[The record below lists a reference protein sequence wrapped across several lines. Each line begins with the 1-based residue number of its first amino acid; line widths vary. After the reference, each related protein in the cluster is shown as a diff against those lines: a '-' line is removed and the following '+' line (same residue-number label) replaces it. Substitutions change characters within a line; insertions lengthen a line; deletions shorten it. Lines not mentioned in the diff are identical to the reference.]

1 MKTTLRM
8 PPELEQRLALWA
20 QRLGVSRHALVLQA
34 LGTQLDSLEA
44 AALPGDNNEPHAPQ
58 QGA

>member
-8 PPELEQRLALWA
+8 PPELEQRLTLWA
-20 QRLGVSRHALVLQA
+20 QRLEMSRQKLVVQA
-34 LGTQLDSLEA
+34 LDKKLDSLEA
-44 AALPGDNNEPHAPQ
+44 AALPGDNNEPRATQ